1 MKMIIFKH
9 TADLQKYLTGHNIPD
24 RKIGFVPTMGALHA
38 GHGSLIAASK
48 KDNDITIVSIFV
60 NPLQFN
66 NPQDLVKYPV
76 TLEKDIVFLLSL
88 GVEILFLPDVEE
100 IYPEQ
105 TMTEK
110 MYNLNGLDA
119 VYEGAFRPGHFQGV
133 CRVMDRLL
141 NIVLPGQ
148 LYLGQKDFQQVMVI
162 RKLISL
168 LDLPVNI
175 IIGSTIRE
183 QNGLAM
189 SSRNLRL
196 TPSQFEKA
204 SIIYKELN
212 WIKENRHSS
221 KFSELKEKA
230 VQVLKNNGM
239 KTEYLALCNASDL
252 FALEDFD
259 DSVPMALLIAVFCG
273 EVRLIDNLLL

>member
-1 MKMIIFKH
+1 MIIFKH